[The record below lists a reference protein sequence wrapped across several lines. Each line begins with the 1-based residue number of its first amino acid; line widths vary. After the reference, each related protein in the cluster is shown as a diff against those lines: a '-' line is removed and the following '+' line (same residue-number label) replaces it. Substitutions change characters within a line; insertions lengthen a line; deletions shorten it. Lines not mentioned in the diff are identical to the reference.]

1 MSDPIDALDPLVPK
15 DPAATAPAEPE
26 PTAEEKAEAL
36 KALEAKQQ
44 ALAELHNAI
53 DAHTKGGG
61 PIDPAIVDKAEAF
74 GHKINRAAL
83 VEKGLL
89 PAPPP
94 LDLDAAPET
103 KPEAPDVQTP
113 LKPEPDPLV
122 HVEGMVVLYNPT
134 PGVISSGYDGDV
146 FSVRPRGCDLVKLG
160 ASDAAVGRDNSGGPY
175 SKLGVRRMFGLEARF
190 QAMADESGVTLADW
204 VRSRNAVLVEEADD
218 AYDAISADVEAS
230 AADTAKKLDQDAAQ

>member
-15 DPAATAPAEPE
+15 DLAAPAPAAPG

-36 KALEAKQQ
+36 KALAAKQQ
-44 ALAELHNAI
+44 ALAELQNAV

-83 VEKGLL
+83 IEKGLL

-94 LDLDAAPET
+94 EDLDAAPAPA
-103 KPEAPDVQTP
+103 PEVADVQTP

-122 HVEGMVVLYNPT
+122 HVDGMVVLYNPT

-146 FSVRPRGCDLVKLG
+146 FSVRALGCDLVKLG
-160 ASDAAVGRDNSGGPY
+160 AADAAVGRDNSGGPY
-175 SKLGVRRMFGLEARF
+175 SKLGVRRLFGPEPRF
-190 QAMADESGVTLADW
+190 QAMADESGVTLEDW
-204 VRSRNAVLVEEADD
+204 VRTRNAALVAEADD
-218 AYDAISADVEAS
+218 AYHAVSADVEAS
-230 AADTAKKLDQDAAQ
+230 AVDTAKKVEQDAAQ